1 MTAGPSARCT
11 RFDGAPPR
19 KSPHT
24 RKAARFGPQNRHGS
38 RQPFSIPKI
47 VFASSRGRLKT
58 ATRKSSL
65 AAGSVPVPEVLL
77 TIALLALTL
86 AAVTWIAG
94 KIYRIGILMHGTKPT
109 YKVLWKWIKASQ

>member
-94 KIYRIGILMHGTKPT
+94 KIYRIGILSTGKRPT
-109 YKVLWKWIKASQ
+109 LREMYRWVRTA